1 MPRTLLSLSLTLL
14 LVFAQMGMPP
24 SAQAQEVPVPLMRP
38 QAQAIQLQRAQTAW
52 ESGVG
57 LLEVK
62 ARVDLVLR
70 EQADDV
76 QALILRAKVSLAMG
90 QPEAAYADAMQ
101 AARVD
106 STAGEA
112 HLLWAESALVLGKND
127 QAEAALRRASAHSI
141 EDAIYHV
148 RLSAIAVRLEQL
160 ERAESYARIAL
171 NLHPDEPAAYY
182 QLARV
187 FVEKGYR
194 DAAVL
199 ILKQGFERG
208 LLDMGS
214 VNSDDQ
220 LTALTTDATLTPWAQ
235 R

>member
-1 MPRTLLSLSLTLL
+1 
-14 LVFAQMGMPP
+14 
-24 SAQAQEVPVPLMRP
+24 MRP
-38 QAQAIQLQRAQTAW
+38 AAQAIQLQRAQTAW

-70 EQADDV
+70 EQSNDV

-90 QPEAAYADAMQ
+90 EPQAAYADAMY
-101 AARVD
+101 AASID

-112 HLLWAESALVLGKND
+112 HLLWAESAIMLEKRE

-148 RLSAIAVRLEQL
+148 RLSAIAVRLAQL

-187 FVEKGYR
+187 FVEKGYAA
-194 DAAVL
+194 AAVH

-214 VNSDDQ
+214 VTNDRQ
-220 LTALTTDATLTPWAQ
+220 LAVMAPHEDLSPWAQ